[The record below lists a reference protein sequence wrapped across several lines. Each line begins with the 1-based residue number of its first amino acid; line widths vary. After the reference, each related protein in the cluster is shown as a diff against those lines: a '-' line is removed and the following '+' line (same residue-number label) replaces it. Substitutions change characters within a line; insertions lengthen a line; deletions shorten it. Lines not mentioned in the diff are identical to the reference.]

1 MLIKI
6 VLLKLI
12 FQKMLI
18 KIVLMKK
25 RVEIGY
31 LWNKSND
38 FDFIHSLLD
47 ILKFSFKSTINCLLF
62 G

>member
-1 MLIKI
+1 
-6 VLLKLI
+6 
-12 FQKMLI
+12 MLI

-47 ILKFSFKSTINCLLF
+47 IFKFSFKSTINCLLF